1 MHNRRRQLLA
11 GYAVMAKGEYGPT
24 SNWVLRQNGTLT
36 VSGYGRSWNDSS
48 KHFWRDYIP
57 FIKRAYLEEGI
68 TDLIDSAFYNG
79 SDFEEILLPST
90 LTKIG
95 TNAFANSALTDFGF
109 IPVGVMEI
117 GTNAF
122 SGTNITEIDFPEG
135 LVTIGSAVC
144 DGCTL
149 LTSVTIPSTV
159 EFIGGYAFRNTAI
172 TEIDLPVSVK
182 TLGQYW
188 ISGTDTKNV
197 YYEGTIDDWCTI
209 DRGTM
214 GNFNLYCNNVLQS
227 SVTTN
232 ASVIKPYTFEHMK
245 QLNSVSFTQDIS
257 LPLTS
262 GYVFASS
269 TISNVTFPQSVNVIP
284 RYTFFSCPQR
294 PNLVFLGNITE
305 IGTSAF
311 NNSAIGTID
320 FTHNTQVPAAVE
332 GSSFRGCNVNQI
344 LIPQSLYSQWYADP
358 AWDPVKDKLAA
369 V

>member
-1 MHNRRRQLLA
+1 M
-11 GYAVMAKGEYGPT
+11 
-24 SNWVLRQNGTLT
+24 
-36 VSGYGRSWNDSS
+36 
-48 KHFWRDYIP
+48 
-57 FIKRAYLEEGI
+57 
-68 TDLIDSAFYNG
+68 IDSAFSNG

-117 GTNAF
+117 GAYAF

-182 TLGQYW
+182 TLGQFW
-188 ISGTDTKNV
+188 LAGTDTKNV

-232 ASVIKPYTFEHMK
+232 ASVIKPYAFEHMK
-245 QLNSVSFTQDIS
+245 QLNSVSFTKDIS

-284 RYTFFSCPQR
+284 RYTFFSCTQR

-305 IGTSAF
+305 IGTAAF
-311 NNSAIGTID
+311 RNAAIGTID
-320 FTHNTQVPAAVE
+320 FTHNTQVSAAADGAFTGISVQAIYVP
-332 GSSFRGCNVNQI
+332 SA
-344 LIPQSLYSQWYADP
+344 LYDAWKADP
-358 AWDPVKDKLAA
+358 AWDRVKDNLVAI
-369 V
+369 